1 MLREYNILD
10 CFGSYKTII
19 VEFDYFWSNKK
30 QLSLSLIAL
39 LPFGTIIVAANLET
53 VPQFVCLVQKQ
64 KTARDPCSDTIHFR
78 CCST

>member
-1 MLREYNILD
+1 MLREYNMLD
-10 CFGSYKTII
+10 CFGSNKTII
-19 VEFDYFWSNKK
+19 VEFDYFGSNKK

-64 KTARDPCSDTIHFR
+64 KTAHDP
-78 CCST
+78 